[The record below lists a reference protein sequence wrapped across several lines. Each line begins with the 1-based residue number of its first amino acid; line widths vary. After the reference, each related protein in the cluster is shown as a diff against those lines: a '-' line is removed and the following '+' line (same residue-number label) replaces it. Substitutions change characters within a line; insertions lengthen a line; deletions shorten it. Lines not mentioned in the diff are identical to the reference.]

1 MPVTDQVLA
10 RARRSSY
17 GGTPNGLKRTNEVD
31 DSYERLIMKK
41 LDSIPADIQFVNDTL
56 SQRLTDE
63 IKKVNSHFNK
73 RIDKL
78 EFDMEKRLNDK
89 IAQILDKRVN
99 SEMKRIRQDTEQR
112 LDNVRGDLLTEVEK
126 LRVRMDSVVHSR
138 QGVGQ
143 YHRTLNVAIS

>member
-1 MPVTDQVLA
+1 MPVTDRVLA
-10 RARRSSY
+10 RARRSLY

-41 LDSIPADIQFVNDTL
+41 LDSISADIQNVNDIL

-63 IKKVNSHFNK
+63 IKKVNIHFNK

-78 EFDMEKRLNDK
+78 EFDMEKRLHDK

-99 SEMKRIRQDTEQR
+99 SEMQRIRQDTEQR
-112 LDNVRGDLLTEVEK
+112 IDNVRGDLLTEVEE
-126 LRVRMDSVVHSR
+126 LRVRMDSVVDS
-138 QGVGQ
+138 Q
-143 YHRTLNVAIS
+143 